1 LNPYNICG
9 ARRLAKNK
17 TTLILILA
25 VILFAIVLVATNLI
39 YPMLYPPIAGRPP
52 RAVVIIVVSGLQ
64 VESFQRY
71 SFPVVDELKSN
82 GVCLSGTSAQFGGD
96 TWTAYVFPQV
106 ITATGYKTLHNLS
119 YNVESRSPGAAS
131 FEKNVTLLPIP
142 ENIEEVFDVFHRHNY
157 RVGVFIDDARARVL
171 NAPKHSIDVL
181 HSEQSPALYTRIIG
195 DAKAT
200 DQRLVEAMCNFIKD
214 QRDQN
219 FVAFTVIEQV
229 HTIGMIS
236 EKRSKGALSS
246 DYQDAIKNVF
256 ENLIPQIVNTIKE
269 NRLWN
274 NSLLGI
280 VGDFGFR
287 NNPERNRWT
296 GKYNFHYNGQSDP
309 TVNTVIWILAYP
321 GGKLEQLLKVKPAN
335 FELTAT
341 ITKICTGE
349 LPVQSNARVFFAIP
363 EIQ

>member
-9 ARRLAKNK
+9 ARRLVKKK

-25 VILFAIVLVATNLI
+25 VILFAIVLVAANFI
-39 YPMLYPPIAGRPP
+39 YPTLYPPTAGRPP

-71 SFPVVDELKSN
+71 SFSVVDELKSN
-82 GVCLSGTSAQFGGD
+82 GVCLNGTSAQFGD
-96 TWTAYVFPQV
+96 DAWTAYVFPEI
-106 ITATGYKTLHNLS
+106 ITATGYKTLYNLG
-119 YNVESRSPGAAS
+119 YNVESRSPGAAG
-131 FEKNVTLLPIP
+131 FEKNVTLLPIS

-157 RVGVFIDDARARVL
+157 RVGVFIDEQRARVL
-171 NAPKHSIDVL
+171 NAPKHSIDVS
-181 HSEQSPALYTRIIG
+181 HIEQSPALNTRIID

-214 QRDQN
+214 QRDQS
-219 FVAFTVIEQV
+219 FVAFIVLGQI
-229 HTIGMIS
+229 HTIGEIS
-236 EKRSKGALSS
+236 EKRSKGALST

-269 NRLWN
+269 NQLWN

-287 NNPERNRWT
+287 NNPERDRWT
-296 GKYNFHYNGQSDP
+296 GKYNFHYYGKSDP

-321 GGKLEQLLKVKPAN
+321 GGKLEQLLKERPAN

-349 LPVQSNARVFFAIP
+349 LPVQSNARIFFAIP
-363 EIQ
+363 G